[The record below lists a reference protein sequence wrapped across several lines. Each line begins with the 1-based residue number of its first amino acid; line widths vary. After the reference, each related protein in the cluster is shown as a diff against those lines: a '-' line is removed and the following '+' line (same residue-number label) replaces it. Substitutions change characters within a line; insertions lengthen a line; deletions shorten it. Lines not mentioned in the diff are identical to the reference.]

1 VTERRR
7 TRIGVGV
14 VGTGFAA
21 SAHLDALAR
30 LPGVEVVAIAGRD
43 ARRTGA
49 LAATH
54 GVRAFGDY
62 AELLADP
69 AVDAIHTCTVNR
81 LHYEVNLAALEQG
94 KHVLSE
100 KPLAMCTEESGAL
113 AGAAAAAAERG
124 IVSGVCF
131 NYRHYPMVAQIREML
146 RTGEHGAPHF
156 VHGQYLQDWLLLE
169 TDWNWRVQPEEGG
182 TSRAVADIGS
192 HWSDLVQHVTG
203 DVIDEVFADLATLH
217 ETRLRP
223 ATGSSTFAAS
233 DPGGEVEPVA
243 VRSED
248 FGTVL
253 VRFRSGA
260 RGAFTVSQASA
271 GQKNGLRF
279 QVDAARAALAW
290 EQERPER
297 ALIGRRSGGNLELV
311 RDPGALLPRAA
322 RLARLPAGHPEGWAD
337 ALRNVFADFYAS
349 VAASRNGAAE
359 HVSDVASFADGH
371 ARVALVEAVMASSR
385 EQRWTRVESASRVS
399 A

>member
-1 VTERRR
+1 VTDAG
-7 TRIGVGV
+7 RIGVGV

-21 SAHLDALAR
+21 RAHLDALAR
-30 LPGVEVVAIAGRD
+30 LPGVRAVAVAGRD
-43 ARRTGA
+43 QRRTGQLA
-49 LAATH
+49 LRY
-54 GVRAFGDY
+54 GLRPY
-62 AELLADP
+62 ADHTELLADP
-69 AVDAIHTCTVNR
+69 AVEAVHTCTVNQR
-81 LHYEVNLAALEQG
+81 HFELNLAALEQG

-100 KPLAMCTEESGAL
+100 KPLATGSDQSAAL
-113 AGAAAAAAERG
+113 AAAAAAAAGRG
-124 IVSGVCF
+124 VVSGVCF

-169 TDWNWRVQPEEGG
+169 TDWNWRVHPEEGG
-182 TSRAVADIGS
+182 ASRAVADIGS

-217 ETRLRP
+217 DTRLRP
-223 ATGSSTFAAS
+223 AQHTRTFA
-233 DPGGEVEPVA
+233 PGGADGDLQTVA

-260 RGAFTVSQASA
+260 RGAFTVSQTSA
-271 GQKNGLRF
+271 GRKNGLRF
-279 QVDAARAALAW
+279 QVDAAHAAFAW
-290 EQERPER
+290 DQERPER
-297 ALIGRRSGGNLELV
+297 AWVGRRPGPNLELV

-337 ALRNVFADFYAS
+337 ALRNVFADFYATI
-349 VAASRNGAAE
+349 AARRNGTE
-359 HVSDVASFADGH
+359 HESDVASFADGH
-371 ARVALVEAVMASSR
+371 ARVALVEAVMASHR
-385 EQRWTRVESASRVS
+385 EQRWMRVDAASRVS